1 LVCTSSLRDHDA
13 ERAVRLALLH
23 KLSVRDSVSTLVA
36 CSQERARVHAP
47 QDRSAY
53 PDAGEITDAPTDQ
66 LALEFLPARPAN
78 SVPAFRR

>member
-1 LVCTSSLRDHDA
+1 V
-13 ERAVRLALLH
+13 LLH
-23 KLSVRDSVSTLVA
+23 RLSVRDSVGTLVA

-53 PDAGEITDAPTDQ
+53 PDAGEITDAPADQ